1 MFPVPEDSVDPR
13 VFREVLARKDPK
25 ATLALWVHLVTKVTE
40 AQREDLEN
48 RVPLDP
54 TAHEVHPDP

>member
-1 MFPVPEDSVDPR
+1 VDPR

-25 ATLALWVHLVTKVTE
+25 ATLALRVHPVTKVTE
-40 AQREDLEN
+40 AQQEDLEN

-54 TAHEVHPDP
+54 TAHEVHPDR